1 MFQTE
6 MYMVRSNEMQAEV
19 PAWARAEKMEMS
31 TSQQELWGYSSK
43 VARIRE
49 KAQKKVI
56 VIRKEILR
64 IKFMFLFRLEVG
76 KEIA

>member
-19 PAWARAEKMEMS
+19 PAWARAEKMEIS

-43 VARIRE
+43 VAKIRE

-56 VIRKEILR
+56 IIKKEILR
-64 IKFMFLFRLEVG
+64 IKFMFSFRLEVG